1 MSVKRCCIKVLETNS
16 QMVLSRIYECVVAPL
31 LDEVNDSRVVLS
43 GEVLTSVNDI
53 DATVLE
59 IVSSFNAK
67 ITIYYFM
74 KLLQSEFERDPSSKT
89 IRQLIEKLYCHQAFQ
104 AIAVGRNPEE
114 AFQGLFA
121 LVQRVNEMYLR
132 DN

>member
-1 MSVKRCCIKVLETNS
+1 M
-16 QMVLSRIYECVVAPL
+16 
-31 LDEVNDSRVVLS
+31 
-43 GEVLTSVNDI
+43 NDI

-59 IVSSFNAK
+59 IVSAFNAK

-74 KLLQSEFERDPSSKT
+74 KLLQSEFEREPSSKT
-89 IRQLIEKLYCHQAFQ
+89 TRQLIENLYRNQAFQ

-114 AFQGLFA
+114 AFQGLFT
-121 LVQRVNEMYLR
+121 LVQHVNEMYLR